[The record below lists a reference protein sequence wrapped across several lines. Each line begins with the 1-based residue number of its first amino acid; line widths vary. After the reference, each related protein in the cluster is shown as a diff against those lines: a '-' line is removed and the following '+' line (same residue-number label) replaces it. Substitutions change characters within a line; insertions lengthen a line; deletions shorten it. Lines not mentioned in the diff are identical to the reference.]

1 MQINSLSRNNAQNF
15 GGMLNNKLLLKGLE
29 KVSEHGTSFAA
40 GTSLAM
46 SLTVRPLAIFAT
58 PDVEKENKQYA
69 AANSIVSGL
78 VKFGMVEAVALPI
91 ENAVKK
97 IDKTPEKYLK
107 KRTLKNFQANSKNIT
122 DAGSYKLATQI
133 LKLGAGFVTAIPKS
147 ILTIAFI
154 PFIMDK
160 IFNIKVIPAQKTA
173 KSADNTAQKHNSLS
187 FTGRLNEK
195 IPQQIGKLLDIKAF
209 QDFTKKY
216 RNQDKDIAKHM
227 TAATDILLTGSF
239 AIQTNRSKNIKENR
253 KKALI
258 YNNIISTGIT
268 LAGGY
273 SIDRLI
279 KNKTANFINKFKKT
293 NAGDPKL
300 YKYIEGLNII
310 RPALIFAGIYYGI
323 LPVISTYLAEKT
335 DKYLNS
341 AK

>member
-15 GGMLNNKLLLKGLE
+15 RGMLNNKLLLKGLE

-160 IFNIKVIPAQKTA
+160 IFNIKVIPAPKTA
-173 KSADNTAQKHNSLS
+173 KSADNTDQKHNSLS

-273 SIDRLI
+273 SL
-279 KNKTANFINKFKKT
+279 
-293 NAGDPKL
+293 
-300 YKYIEGLNII
+300 
-310 RPALIFAGIYYGI
+310 
-323 LPVISTYLAEKT
+323 
-335 DKYLNS
+335 
-341 AK
+341 